1 MTTRRIARVL
11 VTTGLLGVAAVAT
24 AQAQTPAPAKQG
36 FTLTSPAFPDGGEIP
51 AKYTQ
56 ANPSGAVSLPLQWS
70 NAPAGTVSFVL
81 MFHDPDVA
89 YQKKV
94 EDILHYMVVNIPGTA
109 TSLAEGV
116 PAEANLPDGSI
127 QPKNFRGVPG
137 YLGPGAPAPGPHHH
151 YTWMLYALDTK
162 LAVGA
167 DATRAQVVE
176 AMNGHILGKAVFFG
190 RFHR

>member
-1 MTTRRIARVL
+1 MRLMRMM
-11 VTTGLLGVAAVAT
+11 TGLLAVAVMGSVAT
-24 AQAQTPAPAKQG
+24 AQQTAPAKQG

-51 AKYTQ
+51 VKHTQ
-56 ANPSGAVSLPLQWS
+56 ANPAGAVSVPLQWS

-89 YQKKV
+89 FQKKID
-94 EDILHYMVVNIPGTA
+94 DILHYMVFNIPGTA

-116 PAEANLPDGSI
+116 PADANLPDGSV
-127 QPKNFRGVPG
+127 QPKNFRGQPG

-162 LAVGA
+162 LTLGA
-167 DATRAQVVE
+167 EATRTDVE
-176 AMNGHILGKAVFFG
+176 AAMNGHILGKAVFAG

>member
-1 MTTRRIARVL
+1 MRGLMTGMVAL
-11 VTTGLLGVAAVAT
+11 VVMAGAGMS
-24 AQAQTPAPAKQG
+24 AQQQVPPKQG

-51 AKYTQ
+51 VKYTS

-70 NAPAGTVSFVL
+70 NAPAGTVSFVM

-89 YQKKV
+89 FQKKA
-94 EDILHYMVVNIPGTA
+94 EDILHYMVFNIPGTA

-116 PAEANLPDGSI
+116 PAEANLPDGSV
-127 QPKNFRGVPG
+127 QPKNFRGQPG

-151 YTWMLYALDTK
+151 YTWMLYALDAK
-162 LAVGA
+162 LTLGA
-167 DATRAQVVE
+167 DATRADVTN

>member
-1 MTTRRIARVL
+1 MRGLMTGTMALVL
-11 VTTGLLGVAAVAT
+11 VAGAGVVAQQ
-24 AQAQTPAPAKQG
+24 QAPPKMG

-51 AKYTQ
+51 VRYTS
-56 ANPSGAVSLPLQWS
+56 ANPSGAVSLPLAWS
-70 NAPAGTVSFVL
+70 NAPAGTGSFVM

-89 YQKKV
+89 FQKKA
-94 EDILHYMVVNIPGTA
+94 EDILHYMVINIPGTA

-116 PAEANLPDGSI
+116 PAEATLPDGSI
-127 QPKNFRGVPG
+127 QPKNFRGQPG

-162 LAVGA
+162 LTLGA
-167 DATRAQVVE
+167 DATRADVTN

>member
-1 MTTRRIARVL
+1 MRRLMTWVVALVL
-11 VTTGLLGVAAVAT
+11 MAGAGMAA
-24 AQAQTPAPAKQG
+24 QQPAPPKMG

-51 AKYTQ
+51 TKYTS
-56 ANPSGAVSLPLQWS
+56 ANTAGVVSVPLQWS

-89 YQKKV
+89 FQKKA
-94 EDILHYMVVNIPGTA
+94 EDILHYMVFNIPGTA

-116 PAEANLPDGSI
+116 PAEATLPDGSV
-127 QPKNFRGVPG
+127 QPKNFRGQPG

-162 LAVGA
+162 LTLGP
-167 DATRAQVVE
+167 DATRADVTN